1 VTDPVVFNQPW
12 LTIRW
17 DSGHRCI
24 DAQWRGFANSSEFRS
39 GTLKILDAIRD
50 RRATSLVSDNRELPV
65 VITEDQLWIQATW
78 TPLAVEA
85 GLKRI
90 AVIVAPSGLGKYAS
104 EEIISQF
111 PVGTFLT
118 CTFESL
124 DEALTWA
131 AGDK

>member
-1 VTDPVVFNQPW
+1 MTDSVVFKQPW

-17 DSGHRCI
+17 DSDHQCV
-24 DAQWRGFANSSEFRS
+24 DAQWRAFANSDEFRS

-50 RRATSLVSDNRELPV
+50 KRATSLVSDNRELQV
-65 VITEDQLWIQATW
+65 AITEDQLWIQDTW

-111 PVGTFLT
+111 PRGTFLT
-118 CTFESL
+118 RTFDSL

-131 AGDK
+131 AADK

>member
-1 VTDPVVFNQPW
+1 M
-12 LTIRW
+12 
-17 DSGHRCI
+17 
-24 DAQWRGFANSSEFRS
+24 
-39 GTLKILDAIRD
+39 
-50 RRATSLVSDNRELPV
+50 
-65 VITEDQLWIQATW
+65 VITEDQLWIQDTW

-111 PVGTFLT
+111 PAGTFLT

-124 DEALTWA
+124 DEALAWA

>member
-1 VTDPVVFNQPW
+1 VTDPVLFNRPW

-17 DSGHRCI
+17 DSGRHCI
-24 DAQWRGFANSSEFRS
+24 DAQWTAFANSDEFRS
-39 GTLKILDAIRD
+39 GTLRILDAIRD
-50 RRATSLVSDNRELPV
+50 TRATSLVSDNRELEV
-65 VITEDQLWIQATW
+65 VISEDQLWIQQTW

-90 AVIVAPSGLGKYAS
+90 AVIVARSGLGKYAS

-111 PVGTFLT
+111 PAGTFVT
-118 CTFESL
+118 RTFESL

-131 AGDK
+131 AAEK